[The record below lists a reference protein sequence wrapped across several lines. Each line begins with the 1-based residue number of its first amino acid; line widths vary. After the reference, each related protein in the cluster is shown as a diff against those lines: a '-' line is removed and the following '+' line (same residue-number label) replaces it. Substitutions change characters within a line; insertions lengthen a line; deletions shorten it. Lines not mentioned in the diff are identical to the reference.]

1 MKEVQARMSKTKTHE
16 KIKMFIKE
24 HLPIGYRPEK
34 ERTAFLT
41 SLICPV
47 IFSLTF
53 LVNYSREKENLY
65 RYIAGG
71 FRKELIPGAVMENFA
86 DVLGYSMT
94 AFPAFALICLLS
106 QLFSHYAYHK
116 NGSNAFYTMRRLP
129 DNHEL
134 RRRCVTLPLM
144 EAGVIL
150 LTMAVMLG
158 LYYSIYMCATPDE
171 CIRPGQ
177 WSFIWEK
184 WRVF

>member
-1 MKEVQARMSKTKTHE
+1 MSKAKTHE

-24 HLPIGYRPEK
+24 HLPIGYRAEK

-106 QLFSHYAYHK
+106 QLCLSQKRKQCVLH
-116 NGSNAFYTMRRLP
+116 NAP
-129 DNHEL
+129 
-134 RRRCVTLPLM
+134 P
-144 EAGVIL
+144 AG
-150 LTMAVMLG
+150 
-158 LYYSIYMCATPDE
+158 
-171 CIRPGQ
+171 
-177 WSFIWEK
+177 
-184 WRVF
+184 

>member
-1 MKEVQARMSKTKTHE
+1 MSKTKTHE

-24 HLPIGYRPEK
+24 HLPIGYRAEK

-53 LVNYSREKENLY
+53 LVNYSREKENIY

-94 AFPAFALICLLS
+94 AFCAYLPALSAFQPLCLS
-106 QLFSHYAYHK
+106 QKRKQCVLH
-116 NGSNAFYTMRRLP
+116 NAP
-129 DNHEL
+129 
-134 RRRCVTLPLM
+134 P
-144 EAGVIL
+144 AG
-150 LTMAVMLG
+150 
-158 LYYSIYMCATPDE
+158 
-171 CIRPGQ
+171 
-177 WSFIWEK
+177 
-184 WRVF
+184 

>member
-1 MKEVQARMSKTKTHE
+1 MKKSKQRE
-16 KIKMFIKE
+16 NIKKFIE
-24 HLPIGYRPEK
+24 RHLPIGYRAEK

-134 RRRCVTLPLM
+134 RRRCVRLPLI

-158 LYYSIYMCATPDE
+158 LYYIIYISATPDQSN
-171 CIRPGQ
+171 RPQ
-177 WSFIWEK
+177 QKTIITQK
-184 WRVF
+184 